1 MLRAVLLALVVL
13 LTACSPGSVTPP
25 PGTPADPT
33 DTSTRPR
40 DIDISGVFPCDLLTP
55 AQLVELGLDG
65 EPTSY
70 TSRDALF
77 GSARSCNVRRFDES
91 PAVIL
96 SVSLVVEHGI
106 ERFAEP
112 GLAAGADPT
121 DIAGYPAVLS
131 PPRPSMP
138 DNCLVA
144 VDVHPGQM
152 VGVLLAD
159 GGGEPPVPLDQLCR
173 EVPVFARAVMTTLI
187 GR

>member
-1 MLRAVLLALVVL
+1 MLRAVLLALVLL

-40 DIDISGVFPCDLLTP
+40 DIDISGLLPCDLLTP
-55 AQLVELGLDG
+55 AQRAELGLDG
-65 EPTSY
+65 DPTPY

-77 GSARSCNVRRFDES
+77 GDARSCNVRRFGGPS
-91 PAVIL
+91 PVIL
-96 SVSLVVEHGI
+96 SITLVVQHGI
-106 ERFAEP
+106 ERFREP
-112 GLAAGADPT
+112 GLAADVDPT
-121 DIAGYPAVLS
+121 EIVAFPAVLS

-173 EVPVFARAVMTTLI
+173 DVPRYAEAVITTLI
-187 GR
+187 SD